1 MITSPPATPAR
12 SPFAWCVTGEG
23 RIVLYGKEAEARV
36 LPWVRSIWLIPGLWV
51 GLYNLSFPIC
61 RMDVGAVSQTSDFA
75 MCFVTL
81 EFYFLNAFFLHQLH
95 F

>member
-36 LPWVRSIWLIPGLWV
+36 LPWVRTIWLIPGLWV
-51 GLYNLSFPIC
+51 GLCNLSFPIC
-61 RMDVGAVSQTSDFA
+61 RMDVGAVSQTSDFT

-81 EFYFLNAFFLHQLH
+81 EFYLLNTFFLHQLP